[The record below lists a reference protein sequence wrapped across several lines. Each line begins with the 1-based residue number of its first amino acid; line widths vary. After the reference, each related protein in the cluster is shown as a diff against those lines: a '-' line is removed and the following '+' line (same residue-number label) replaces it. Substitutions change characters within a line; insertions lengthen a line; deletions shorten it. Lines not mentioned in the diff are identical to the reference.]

1 MPYPKSK
8 SRALLTLAAGASS
21 AFVACGNS
29 NNGPMGFYGTVATIP
44 DSGGDA
50 NDALCTATNP
60 CGIIALP
67 DAGLDATFEGCDA
80 CGIVALPPDSG
91 PDADDA
97 GDADETSTDAAADAD
112 EQ

>member
-1 MPYPKSK
+1 MKT
-8 SRALLTLAAGASS
+8 RTLLTLAAGASS
-21 AFVACGNS
+21 AFVACGS
-29 NNGPMGFYGTVATIP
+29 SHAFGFYATGSVATVP

-50 NDALCTATNP
+50 NDTTCTATNP

-80 CGIVALPPDSG
+80 YGIIAIPPDSG
-91 PDADDA
+91 PDAGDA
-97 GDADETSTDAAADAD
+97 GEPFTDAAADAE